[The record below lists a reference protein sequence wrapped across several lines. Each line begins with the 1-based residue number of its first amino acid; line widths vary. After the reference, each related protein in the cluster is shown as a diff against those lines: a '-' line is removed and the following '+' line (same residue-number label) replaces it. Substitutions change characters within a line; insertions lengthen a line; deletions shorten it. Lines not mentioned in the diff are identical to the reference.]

1 MSKPVLLTVHSLLLN
16 PDLPTILITAD
27 TLESDMANCIRCGR
41 QIPPFTFK
49 KICQWC
55 VQHEAA
61 QRGEDVENMPRP
73 VIRQPWVR
81 SESSITL
88 THMLFGANI
97 AVFLAMVLTS
107 GSLEFTGEITHRF
120 GSNFGPDTLTGQWW
134 RLFTYMFLH
143 GGAMHIFFNMWCLWD
158 LGRLCES
165 LYGRWTY
172 AAIYLITGVS
182 GGLAS
187 IGWNPF
193 VNSVGASGAIF
204 GLAGALIAS
213 FYLGEFSLPRIAI
226 SGTLRSL
233 VIFAV
238 FNLVI
243 GQFIGGIDNGCHIG
257 GLVSGL
263 ILGALIARVAP
274 QHDAPVR
281 RASVVGFVALLVL
294 TAGLGVRQWRGTQM
308 RIATGFESG
317 DSITKLQMI
326 VKQQPKLMQA
336 HFALAQAY
344 YTRQQFPEAAA
355 EFKRVLEL
363 EPKSTV
369 ARFNLGMSY
378 LSDNRSDEA
387 KAAFAQ
393 ILVQDSTDAGGHYGI
408 GLVLA
413 HQNNYKEAIEEF
425 RKSAASGKQIS
436 GVYYEIGRCYVGLKK
451 YDEAI
456 ASFLKEKDQ
465 NGDDPDLESALAD
478 AYQAKGMTKEAQDA
492 RNRAAQAKGEPS
504 RP

>member
-1 MSKPVLLTVHSLLLN
+1 
-16 PDLPTILITAD
+16 
-27 TLESDMANCIRCGR
+27 MANCIRCGR

-61 QRGEDVENMPRP
+61 QRGEEVDHLPQP

-88 THMLFGANI
+88 THIIFGANI
-97 AVFLAMVLTS
+97 AVFLAMVLAS
-107 GSLEFTGEITHRF
+107 GSLDFSGEITHRF

-172 AAIYLITGVS
+172 AAIYLIAGVS

-187 IGWNPF
+187 VGWNPI

-263 ILGALIARVAP
+263 ILGALIARLAP
-274 QHDAPVR
+274 QYDALR
-281 RASVVGFVALLVL
+281 RASVVCFVALLTL
-294 TAGLGVRQWRGTQM
+294 TAGLGVRQWRGVPM
-308 RIATGFESG
+308 RMMRGFQDAGG

-326 VKQQPKLMQA
+326 VKQQPNLMQA

-363 EPKSTV
+363 EPRSV
-369 ARFNLGMSY
+369 AARFDLGMTY
-378 LSDNRSDEA
+378 LSDNRPDEA

-393 ILVQDSTDAGGHYGI
+393 ILAQDAGNADGHYGI
-408 GLVLA
+408 GLVLEN
-413 HQNNYKEAIEEF
+413 QGNYKEAIEEF
-425 RKSAASGKQIS
+425 KKSATSGKQVS
-436 GVYYEIGRCYVGLKK
+436 GVYYEIGKCYAALKM
-451 YDEAI
+451 YDDAI
-456 ASFLKEKDQ
+456 SSYLKEKEKS
-465 NGDDPDLESALAD
+465 GDDPDLENALAD
-478 AYQAKGMTKEAQDA
+478 AYQAKGMTREAQGA
-492 RNRAAQAKGEPS
+492 RNRAAQIKGEPAQ
-504 RP
+504 P